1 MPRVILQPIGRK
13 DAKEHFQQTIID
25 GVDINIIKLYQ
36 PDISDELDRYYPDGR
51 VRIWG
56 VVPGANGQNV
66 SKWNQM
72 QKGDITLFSD
82 KGIIAKSVT
91 TLKFRN
97 KALATELWGL
107 DHLGNAWEYIYLVQE
122 ATRLHLTYD
131 QFNQTVGYSPNFVI
145 QGLMILDQDK
155 SNSLF
160 AKFNLLSDTICE
172 ETTHEDYVHAV
183 ESLAKEES
191 LDNKIFA
198 NSRKEQ
204 SFLRNYLF
212 KGKTT
217 DRCGIC
223 GREFPVDFLV
233 TAHIKKRSE
242 CSNEERL
249 DYNNI
254 IMPMCKCGCDSA
266 YESGY
271 IYVDSDGYIRKNDDK
286 LITSDMAKILND
298 IDGNKCTFYNDDNQ
312 TYFEY
317 HRKKLGK

>member
-25 GVDINIIKLYQ
+25 GVDINIIKKYQ
-36 PDISDELDRYYPDGR
+36 PSISNELDLYYPDGK

-66 SKWNQM
+66 LKWNQM

-82 KGIIAKSVT
+82 KGIVAKSVT
-91 TLKFRN
+91 TIKFHN
-97 KALATELWGL
+97 KDLAVELWGL
-107 DHLGNAWEYIYLVQE
+107 DPHGNAWEYIYLVQE
-122 ATRLHLTYD
+122 ASKLYLTYD
-131 QFNQTVGYSPNFVI
+131 QFNKTVGYSKKFVI
-145 QGLMILDQDK
+145 QGFMVLDQNK
-155 SNSLF
+155 SDSLF
-160 AKFNLLSDTICE
+160 AKYNLLSSTICE

-183 ESLAKEES
+183 EMLIKGES

-217 DRCGIC
+217 DKCGIC
-223 GREFPVDFLV
+223 GKEFPVDFLV

-242 CSNEERL
+242 CSNDERL
-249 DYNNI
+249 DYKNI

-271 IYVDSDGYIRKNDDK
+271 IYVDDDGYIRLNGDK
-286 LITSDMAKILND
+286 SSTSDMAKILND
-298 IDGNKCTFYNDDNQ
+298 VDGKKCLCYNNDNKI
-312 TYFEY
+312 YFEY